1 MNYTFAGIDHI
12 QLAAPIHCEQLA
24 REFYSECLGMA
35 EVVKPQALRHR
46 GGVWFQCGSQQLHIG
61 VQEAFVPARKAHP
74 GIEVSPIAALRERLI
89 RHGYTVQDDAN
100 REGIERFYVHD
111 PFGNRLEFME
121 KAGPID

>member
-1 MNYTFAGIDHI
+1 MDYSFVGLDHV
-12 QLAAPIHCEQLA
+12 QLAAPSRCEQLA
-24 REFYSECLGMA
+24 RQFYGDVLGLA
-35 EVVKPQALRHR
+35 EIIKPDALQAR

-74 GIEVSPIAALRERLI
+74 GIEVKAVAALRERLVQ
-89 RHGYTVQDDAN
+89 HGFAVKDDAN

-121 KAGPID
+121 KA